1 MNDLEIKLFDYAL
14 GNIKASDDLEF
25 QQWLQRDEVQRK
37 LTKIKEDILI
47 FGNNVDPVKPSAS
60 LKSKLFQSIDQLEEL
75 SPAKKYMKQLSSFF
89 TLPLNRIIDILNELN
104 DFNTPQWE
112 TTLIE
117 GAHVLHFDGG
127 GEFAEAHC
135 GLIHLRASTAVGQ
148 HKHLGDEYMFILEG
162 SVQTDDGKTYT
173 AGDIVKG
180 PSGTIHSLVAG
191 SEGDCVFAVIAM
203 HGVEFL
209 D

>member
-1 MNDLEIKLFDYAL
+1 MNDLETKLFDYAL
-14 GNIKASDDLEF
+14 GNIKVTDDPEF
-25 QQWLQRDEVQRK
+25 QKWLLQDEAQTQ
-37 LTKIKEDILI
+37 LAKIHEDFLI
-47 FGNNVDPVKPSAS
+47 VASHVDPVKPSGN
-60 LKSKLFQSIDQLEEL
+60 LKSKLFQSIGQLDEL
-75 SPAKKYMKQLSSFF
+75 SPAKKYMQQLSSFF
-89 TLPLNRIIDILNELN
+89 KLPLNRIVNILNELN
-104 DFNTPQWE
+104 DFSTPQWE

-127 GEFAEAHC
+127 GEFSQAHC
-135 GLIHLRASTAVGQ
+135 GLIHLRANTKVGQ

-162 SVQTDDGKTYT
+162 SVKTDDGVTYT
-173 AGDIVKG
+173 AGEIVKG
-180 PSGTIHSLVAG
+180 PSGTQHSLVAG